1 MPRTSRITYG
11 QCLILG
17 SPRPANQSNLT
28 NLTGMKRIQ
37 SANMGYTF
45 ARERFKQIGSPNFVG
60 DVNITNPE
68 ITLEMNY
75 YYSNGTNEILLG
87 LDVDGSQRSAL
98 FGLQR
103 PNQSNNFYILFG
115 SGVNSEVLREANDN
129 DFQDKYNVMG
139 LGDCFLNSYAL
150 SAAVGAPV
158 TVTAIVQADNMQL
171 QRYSDATNGELI
183 PAIDPS
189 TQKPTTTN
197 KYKILTS
204 SFKDTTNQDG
214 LIESAFAPSGIRI
227 VMPADV
233 NVPGLEF
240 TGEYGDAIVNSV
252 EVSFSIDRT
261 ALYGFGSI
269 YPFGRRALMP
279 VLGQLSFSALATEF
293 EHGRLHDLVILDN
306 NTEKSFDFTINVLG
320 VSGTTGL
327 QLEVQGAKVDSESLS
342 QVIGDNASIDATLS
356 FSMSDRSGL
365 KYSTPPLILS
375 QPVGGS
381 VAGGDDLTVV
391 ATGKSNLSYK
401 WYGSGGEIAGQTQPT
416 YTPGSAGDYY
426 SVISNDLGAA
436 TTNTATMTT

>member
-1 MPRTSRITYG
+1 
-11 QCLILG
+11 
-17 SPRPANQSNLT
+17 
-28 NLTGMKRIQ
+28 
-37 SANMGYTF
+37 
-45 ARERFKQIGSPNFVG
+45 
-60 DVNITNPE
+60 
-68 ITLEMNY
+68 
-75 YYSNGTNEILLG
+75 
-87 LDVDGSQRSAL
+87 
-98 FGLQR
+98 
-103 PNQSNNFYILFG
+103 
-115 SGVNSEVLREANDN
+115 
-129 DFQDKYNVMG
+129 
-139 LGDCFLNSYAL
+139 
-150 SAAVGAPV
+150 
-158 TVTAIVQADNMQL
+158 MQL

-227 VMPADV
+227 VMPTDV

-240 TGEYGDAIVNSV
+240 TGEYGDAIINSV
-252 EVSFSIDRT
+252 DVSFAIDRT

-327 QLEVQGAKVDSESLS
+327 QIEVQGAKVDSESLS
-342 QVIGDNASIDATLS
+342 QVIGDNGSIDAALS

-381 VAGGDDLTVV
+381 VAGGDDLSVV
-391 ATGKSNLSYK
+391 ATGKSDLSYK
-401 WYGSGGEIAGQTQPT
+401 WYDSGGEIAGQTQPT
-416 YTPGSAGDYY
+416 YTPGSVGDYY
-426 SVISNDLGAA
+426 SVISNDLGSA